1 MIKDK
6 LENAKIYYSLS
17 ERIKKGLTWLNE
29 NNLNELA
36 DGRYELDGDLLFAS
50 IQTYNTKLDAK
61 YEAHRNYIDIQYMID
76 GCEKIGI
83 RNLSDCKSVI
93 EYDSERD
100 LEFFVD
106 INAKEEYLSLKTG
119 EFMILYPQ
127 DAHKPS
133 IAIDNYSK
141 KVKKVVVKVAS

>member
-83 RNLSDCKSVI
+83 RNLNDCKSVI